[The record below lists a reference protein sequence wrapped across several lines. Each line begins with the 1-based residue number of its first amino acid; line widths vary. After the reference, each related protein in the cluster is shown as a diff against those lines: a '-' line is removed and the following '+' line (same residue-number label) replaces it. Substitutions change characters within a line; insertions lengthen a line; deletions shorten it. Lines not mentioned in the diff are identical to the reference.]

1 MLFDAAESRHLRM
14 QVVSL
19 AVSMS
24 EKPKSGAVIWWWKLV
39 WPDTFNACARNV
51 YVQLFTKWET

>member
-1 MLFDAAESRHLRM
+1 MYTVSHPVRALIMLFDAAESRHLRM

-24 EKPKSGAVIWWWKLV
+24 EKPESGAVV
-39 WPDTFNACARNV
+39 
-51 YVQLFTKWET
+51 